1 MAATENKPSVP
12 ALLPWIPP
20 GKNPK
25 ESSSNVLVNKKN
37 SAPYDFG
44 SSIAH
49 STIFKQPKKRT
60 VSLKQNFWSPK
71 KNSRKLTL
79 GQDKERRIESL
90 LNSSVNSEAERE
102 LLRNRIRGIFDEEEA
117 RESSRQMDSI
127 HEDEESK
134 KNKRRNSDPGSAIR
148 KRVHPDK
155 YNNSISRE
163 DDKEIYNPKHDN
175 SNRNKTPYSSSKN
188 QRSRHNAGSSRVML
202 AIFE

>member
-1 MAATENKPSVP
+1 MAAAENKSSVP

-49 STIFKQPKKRT
+49 STVFKQPKKRT
-60 VSLKQNFWSPK
+60 VSLKQNLWSPK

-79 GQDKERRIESL
+79 GLDKERRIESL

-102 LLRNRIRGIFDEEEA
+102 LLRNKIRGIFDEDEA

-127 HEDEESK
+127 HEDEESQK
-134 KNKRRNSDPGSAIR
+134 KKRRNSDPGNAIR
-148 KRVHPDK
+148 KKAQADDDI
-155 YNNSISRE
+155 NSNSRGE
-163 DDKEIYNPKHDN
+163 SKEIYNPKYHN
-175 SNRNKTPYSSSKN
+175 SNRTKTPYSSSKHH
-188 QRSRHNAGSSRVML
+188 RSRHNAGSSRVMF

>member
-1 MAATENKPSVP
+1 MAAAENKPSVP

-37 SAPYDFG
+37 SVPYDFG

-49 STIFKQPKKRT
+49 STIFKQPKKRA

-79 GQDKERRIESL
+79 GLDKERRIESL

-102 LLRNRIRGIFDEEEA
+102 LLRNKIRGIFDEDEA
-117 RESSRQMDSI
+117 KESSRQMDSI
-127 HEDEESK
+127 HEHEENQK
-134 KNKRRNSDPGSAIR
+134 KRRRNSDPGNAII
-148 KRVHPDK
+148 KKAQADNE
-155 YNNSISRE
+155 NNSAFRGDS
-163 DDKEIYNPKHDN
+163 KENKR
-175 SNRNKTPYSSSKN
+175 RNKTPYSSSKHH
-188 QRSRHNAGSSRVML
+188 RSRHNAGSSRVML